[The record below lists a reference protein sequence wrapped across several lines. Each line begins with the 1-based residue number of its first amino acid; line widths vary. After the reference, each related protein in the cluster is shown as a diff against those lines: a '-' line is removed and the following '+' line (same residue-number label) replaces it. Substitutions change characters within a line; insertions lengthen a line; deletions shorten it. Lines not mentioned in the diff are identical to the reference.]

1 MVVVARETRTH
12 VSRTLERL
20 GHEEMHWIQAFDR
33 CSFEENI
40 DGMSQ
45 ASRALDVIRERRRVL
60 LMVPRPGARKGEE
73 RPALEVRPAEVL
85 DVVPSGGLDS
95 NVDSISAEHQQSLGI
110 DAQSK

>member
-20 GHEEMHWIQAFDR
+20 GHEEKHWIEAFDR
-33 CSFEENI
+33 CSFEEDI

-95 NVDSISAEHQQSLGI
+95 IGDSASHDPQQTQGLS
-110 DAQSK
+110 AQSK